1 MNGTLAVLSRRL
13 RPPSR
18 DDSRPSAWQRLRHNR
33 MATAGLIII
42 VTLCAV
48 ALAAPLLPLA
58 DPNAIDLANR
68 LLPPFSAGHWLGTDQ
83 LGRDMLSR
91 LIWGAR
97 VSIAVG
103 VAATAFSTVVGS
115 LLGLVA
121 GFYGR
126 WLDGLIMRSIDTVM
140 AFPYLLLALAI
151 VAALGPGLM
160 NALFAIAIINVPFF
174 TRAVRGTTVGIA
186 SREYVDAAR
195 LTGQSTPRVLFGEVL
210 PNVAPIIVI
219 TISTT
224 IGWMILETAG
234 LSFLG
239 LGAQPPQADLGSML
253 ADGRK
258 VMLTAPHVATITGL
272 VILMLVIGINL
283 LGDGLR
289 DILDPRLKSG
299 AMVRPAAATAIGPD
313 AGRRDT
319 GTAAADPA
327 PVLSVRGLTTHFE
340 LGNRVFQAVRG
351 VDFDLY
357 PGECLGIIG
366 ESGSG
371 KSVTAMSLMGLV
383 PTPPGRIIRGSVRY
397 RDEELVGAPLARLQA
412 LRGNRVAY
420 VFQDP
425 LTTLNPLMRVGDQIA
440 ETALR
445 HRSGSRHAARARA
458 LELLQQVHLPDA
470 RTRLDSYPHELSG
483 GMRQRV
489 GIAMALVNEPEVI
502 IADEPTT
509 ALDVTIQAEIL
520 ALLNR
525 LRREHG
531 VALIFITHDFGV
543 VSELCDRIMV
553 MYAGEVVEG
562 GSATAVLDGP
572 AHPYTR
578 RLMDCVPKL
587 GQAGRE
593 VEAIAGLPPDVSRLP
608 TGCAFADR
616 CDWAIEGCR
625 RGAIAAH
632 TVADDHWARC
642 IRVGEK
648 PAAREGPA

>member
-18 DDSRPSAWQRLRHNR
+18 DDSRPAAWQRLRHNR

-68 LLPPFSAGHWLGTDQ
+68 LLPPFTAGHWLGTDQ

-126 WLDGLIMRSIDTVM
+126 WLDNVIMRSIDTVM

-174 TRAVRGTTVGIA
+174 ARAVRGTTVGIA

-224 IGWMILETAG
+224 VGWMILETAG

-289 DILDPRLKSG
+289 DMLDPRLKSG
-299 AMVRPAAATAIGPD
+299 AMVRSAAATAIGPNAGHRD
-313 AGRRDT
+313 ADT
-319 GTAAADPA
+319 AADPA

-371 KSVTAMSLMGLV
+371 KSVTAMSLTGLV

-489 GIAMALVNEPEVI
+489 SIAMALMNEPEVI

-525 LRREHG
+525 LRQEHG

-553 MYAGEVVEG
+553 MYAGEVVES

-587 GQAGRE
+587 GQAERE
-593 VEAIAGLPPDVSRLP
+593 VEPIAGLPPDVSRLP

-616 CDWAIEGCR
+616 CDRVIEGCR
-625 RGAIAAH
+625 HGAIAVHA
-632 TVADDHWARC
+632 VAGDHWARC
-642 IRVGEK
+642 IRVGER
-648 PAAREGPA
+648 PA

>member
-18 DDSRPSAWQRLRHNR
+18 DDSRPAAWQRLRHNR

-68 LLPPFSAGHWLGTDQ
+68 LLPPFTAGHWLGTDQ

-126 WLDGLIMRSIDTVM
+126 WLDNVIMRSIDTVM

-174 TRAVRGTTVGIA
+174 ARAVRGTTVGIA

-289 DILDPRLKSG
+289 DMLDPRLKSG
-299 AMVRPAAATAIGPD
+299 AMVRSAAATAIGPNAGHRD
-313 AGRRDT
+313 ADT
-319 GTAAADPA
+319 AADPA

-371 KSVTAMSLMGLV
+371 KSVTAMSLTGLV

-489 GIAMALVNEPEVI
+489 SIAMALMNEPEVI

-525 LRREHG
+525 LRQEHG

-553 MYAGEVVEG
+553 MYAGEVVES

-587 GQAGRE
+587 GQAERE
-593 VEAIAGLPPDVSRLP
+593 VEPIAGLPPDVSRLP

-616 CDWAIEGCR
+616 CDRVIEGCR
-625 RGAIAAH
+625 HGAIAVHA
-632 TVADDHWARC
+632 VAGDHWARC
-642 IRVGEK
+642 IRVGER
-648 PAAREGPA
+648 PA

>member
-1 MNGTLAVLSRRL
+1 MNGTLAALSRRL
-13 RPPSR
+13 RPQAR
-18 DDSRPSAWQRLRHNR
+18 NDNRPSAWRRLRHNH
-33 MATAGLIII
+33 MATAGLVII

-97 VSIAVG
+97 VSIAIG

-126 WLDGLIMRSIDTVM
+126 WLDNVIMRSIDTVM

-174 TRAVRGTTVGIA
+174 ARAVRGTTVGIA

-224 IGWMILETAG
+224 VGWMILETAG

-272 VILMLVIGINL
+272 VILVLVIGINL

-289 DILDPRLKSG
+289 DVLAPRLKSG
-299 AMVRPAAATAIGPD
+299 AMVRPAAATAVGPQ
-313 AGRRDT
+313 AGRRDDD
-319 GTAAADPA
+319 TAVGRDPA

-340 LGNRVFQAVRG
+340 LGNRAFQAVRD
-351 VDFDLY
+351 VNFDLY
-357 PGECLGIIG
+357 PGECLGIVG

-383 PTPPGRIIRGSVRY
+383 PTPPGRIIFGSVRY
-397 RDEELVGAPLARLQA
+397 RDEELVGAPLPRLQA
-412 LRGNRVAY
+412 LRGDRVAY
-420 VFQDP
+420 IFQDP

-440 ETALR
+440 EAVIR
-445 HRSGSRHAARARA
+445 HHGGSRRAARECAVA
-458 LELLQQVHLPDA
+458 LMRQVQLPDA
-470 RTRLDSYPHELSG
+470 EARLSSYPHELSG

-489 GIAMALVNEPEVI
+489 GIAMALVNDPDVI

-520 ALLNR
+520 ALFSR
-525 LRREHG
+525 LRREHE

-543 VSELCDRIMV
+543 VSELCDRLIV
-553 MYAGEVVEG
+553 MYAGQVVESG
-562 GSATAVLDGP
+562 NAADVLEAP

-587 GQAGRE
+587 GQAERE
-593 VEAIAGLPPDVSRLP
+593 LVAIDGLPPDVSRLP
-608 TGCAFADR
+608 VGCTFADR
-616 CDWAIEGCR
+616 CDWAIDACR
-625 RGAIAAH
+625 RGGIGEH
-632 TVADDHWARC
+632 TVTQGHWARC
-642 IRVGEK
+642 IRISEVLGQ
-648 PAAREGPA
+648 A